1 MQPALHRRESERQ
14 KLRALLARKAFDVA
28 QEQDLAIRR
37 GERRECAPHRRAVGM
52 RRRRIRR
59 TRLSPAGCSPEIVQR
74 DDLSGFAD
82 PAAVLTKQSVPRD
95 REEPGA
101 RRVAPAKLAR
111 APPGG
116 EKRLLQR
123 VLDRGR
129 VRREEAEIA
138 ERRPLMPFD
147 EARERG
153 GVARGARREQR
164 RVAQRFATGHVLMPR
179 IE

>member
-1 MQPALHRRESERQ
+1 MQPALHRWESERQ
-14 KLRALLARKAFDVA
+14 KLRALLAGKAFDVA

-37 GERRECAPHRRAVGM
+37 GERREGPSHRRTVGM
-52 RRRRIRR
+52 RGRRIRR
-59 TRLSPAGCSPEIVQR
+59 ARFSPAGRKSEIAQR
-74 DDLSGFAD
+74 DDLLRFAD
-82 PAAVLTKQSVPRD
+82 PPAVLAKQGVPRD

-101 RRVAPAKLAR
+101 RRVGPAKLSR

-129 VRREEAEIA
+129 VRREEAQVA